1 VIELTPSGIDQIE
14 HPLVRRIAKT
24 MRKEGLNSLVEFAD
38 AHDLARTTVY
48 NLVYGRTGKSGKVL
62 KPGLDTLVRLADAL
76 DTPAHVLLYELEPDA
91 FGAESVDLAPGQM
104 PVRKVLVDVAGF
116 VGAGPAQNVEVFSD
130 LWVDKR
136 IIGSRRVAGY
146 QVLGNSMDAG
156 KKPILSG
163 SIVLVDLDSPGQDGS
178 VVVALLKNGGHVCKI
193 RRGSDLFSA
202 NPDSQEPFSIPGSSI
217 EHVMGEYLYHFPPL
231 P

>member
-1 VIELTPSGIDQIE
+1 M
-14 HPLVRRIAKT
+14 HR
-24 MRKEGLNSLVEFAD
+24 EGLNSLVEFAD
-38 AHDLARTTVY
+38 RYEIPRTTVY
-48 NLVYGRTGKSGKVL
+48 NLVHGRQTKAGPL
-62 KPGLDTLVRLADAL
+62 AKPSLDTLVKLADAL
-76 DTPAHVLLYELEPDA
+76 NTPAHVLLYELFPDA
-91 FGAESVDLAPGQM
+91 FGVDMVANVPDFEGSRR
-104 PVRKVLVDVAGF
+104 VRVEVAGL
-116 VGAGPAQNVEVFSD
+116 VGAGPAQNIELLD
-130 LWVDKR
+130 DIWVDRR
-136 IIGSRRVAGY
+136 ILGSRRVAGY

-202 NPDSQEPFSIPGSSI
+202 NPDSQEPFSIPGSAI